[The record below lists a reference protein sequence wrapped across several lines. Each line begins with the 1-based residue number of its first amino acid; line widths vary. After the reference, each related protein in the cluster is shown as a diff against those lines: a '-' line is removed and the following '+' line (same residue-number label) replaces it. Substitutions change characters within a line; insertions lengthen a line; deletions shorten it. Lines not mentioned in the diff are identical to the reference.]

1 MHKGKTLYTYTEQKS
16 FIWRRAK
23 MNFQGIV
30 IGIMAFLVIGVFHP
44 IVIASEYYIGKKIWP
59 LFLILGILC
68 IGVSLLIRNSTISA
82 IVGVIGFSSL
92 WSIHEIIE
100 QEERV
105 RKGWFPNNPNKVDK
119 MKVK

>member
-1 MHKGKTLYTYTEQKS
+1 
-16 FIWRRAK
+16 

-30 IGIMAFLVIGVFHP
+30 IGVMAFLIIGIFHP

-68 IGVSLLIRNSTISA
+68 IGASLLIRNGMISA

>member
-1 MHKGKTLYTYTEQKS
+1 
-16 FIWRRAK
+16 

-30 IGIMAFLVIGVFHP
+30 IGVMAFLIIGIFHP

-68 IGVSLLIRNSTISA
+68 IGVSLLIRNDMISA